1 MNEASPSSFAPAAT
15 AAPSRSIAAFFVL
28 AVFANALLLFLI
40 EPMLGKMLLP
50 TLGGS
55 PHVWNTCMAF
65 FQVVMLAGYG
75 YSHFTVSRLGVRAQ
89 VLVHGAVLVLPLLF
103 LPISHSFGAS
113 GSDNASVWQ
122 VIAILFRTAFLPF
135 FVLSTS
141 GPLLQRWYSYVAP
154 GKNPYHLYAASNA
167 GSLIALLAYPLVI
180 EPLLPTSVQNRSWA
194 IGYVVLAALLATC
207 AWRVRTAPGALAASA
222 PVSRAT
228 TEEDAAPVS
237 RKTIATWV
245 LYAFVPSALLLA
257 TTSWITTDVSPAP
270 LLWVVP
276 LALYLVTFIIAFGS
290 WSGRL
295 PRLGESALYIALLA
309 AAFIVAS
316 RHVKMALPFHIAA
329 FFIVT
334 LALHGRLASLKPP
347 AARLTQFFLWVSVGG
362 ALGGLFVTFVTP
374 LLLKKVDY
382 LAEYPLL
389 LALGVA
395 LIPSS
400 QPARTK
406 ARTWQHEAMIGL
418 GIVLVTFG
426 AVYMRIHVPKTH
438 AYALFAPLLV
448 VGALRRDHFR
458 FGIALAAFVLAGSL
472 NLSGHTLFVERT
484 PFGILRVAEG
494 SGVRVL
500 THGTTIHGAED
511 DDRKDADG
519 RHLPGSYYHPD
530 GPVGVVMKQRVA
542 KGLTGGHVAAIGLGT
557 GSIGYYASPNETWSF
572 YEIDPMVT
580 KVASDPHYFHF
591 LTESKAAKVEHVA
604 GDARLSLRHEA
615 AHSLSVLAV
624 DAFSSDAIP
633 VHILT
638 EEAFTLY
645 ASKLAPDG
653 VMLVHVSNR
662 HYKLEPIVA
671 AGAQSV
677 GLSTVA
683 WFDPGDAGKGERFP
697 ADWMVL
703 GTESAIAKLELPAEW
718 TTRTA
723 TVPAWRD
730 DYANL
735 LASLK

>member
-1 MNEASPSSFAPAAT
+1 MNEASPSSLAPAAVS
-15 AAPSRSIAAFFVL
+15 APSRSIAAFFIL

-65 FQVVMLAGYG
+65 FQVVMLAGYA

-89 VLVHGAVLVLPLLF
+89 VVVHGAVLVLPLLF
-103 LPISHSFGAS
+103 LPISHGAFGAS
-113 GSDNASVWQ
+113 GSDGASVWQ

-154 GKNPYHLYAASNA
+154 GKDPYHLYSASNA
-167 GSLIALLAYPLVI
+167 GSLLALLAYPLVI

-207 AWRVRTAPGALAASA
+207 AWRARTSPAALEASA
-222 PVSRAT
+222 PANRAT
-228 TEEDAAPVS
+228 AVDDAPPVS

-295 PRLGESALYIALLA
+295 PRLGESALYISLLA
-309 AAFIVAS
+309 VAFIVAS
-316 RHVKMALPFHIAA
+316 RHVKVALPFHIAA
-329 FFIVT
+329 FFMVT

-389 LALGVA
+389 LALGIA

-400 QPARTK
+400 EMAKRTRP
-406 ARTWQHEAMIGL
+406 RTWQHEAMIGL
-418 GIVLVTFG
+418 GVVLVTFG
-426 AVYMRIHVPKTH
+426 AVYLRIHVAATH
-438 AYALFAPLLV
+438 AWALFLPLLV

-458 FGIALAAFVLAGSL
+458 FGIALTAFVLAGSL

-511 DDRKDADG
+511 DDRRDADG
-519 RHLPGSYYHPD
+519 RHLPGSYYHPE
-530 GPVGVVMKQRVA
+530 GPVGSVLKQRMA
-542 KGLTGGHVAAIGLGT
+542 KGQAGGRVAAIGLGT
-557 GSIGYYASPNETWSF
+557 GSLAYYAAPNETWGF

-580 KVASDPHYFHF
+580 KVASDPHFFHF
-591 LTESKAAKVEHVA
+591 LTESKAAKVEHVT

-615 AHSLSVLAV
+615 DHGLSVLAV

-638 EEAFTLY
+638 EEAFALY

-662 HYKLEPIVA
+662 HYALEPIVA
-671 AGAQSV
+671 AGARSV

-683 WFDPGDAGKGERFP
+683 WFDAGKGDRFP

-703 GTESAIAKLELPAEW
+703 GTETTIARLELPEQW
-718 TTRTA
+718 TPRTA